1 MAGWFRIIAIAEAL
15 SWAGL
20 LVGMYFRHVGSP
32 QTEIGVKIFGPI
44 HGGIFMA
51 FLVGALL
58 VGIARK
64 WNVVTWVLALLGSIV
79 PLGSVIFV
87 IWADRTGRIGG
98 RYRGCRQRRGR
109 AKLGGVTRPRPSVGP
124 ALAGAFDLSALK
136 QPPPPPP
143 GAAAPAEVTGA
154 VQVTEANLEAEVLVR
169 SSEIPVVVLL
179 WTPRS
184 DASVQLGEALGALA
198 AGRRR
203 HRGRWRW

>member
-1 MAGWFRIIAIAEAL
+1 MALMANNYDVRSVAGWFRIIAIAEAL

-20 LVGMYFRHVGSP
+20 LVGMYFKYIGSP

-64 WNVVTWVLALLGSIV
+64 WNVVTWALALLGSIV

-98 RYRGCRQRRGR
+98 R
-109 AKLGGVTRPRPSVGP
+109 T
-124 ALAGAFDLSALK
+124 
-136 QPPPPPP
+136 
-143 GAAAPAEVTGA
+143 AAADSGEDVP
-154 VQVTEANLEAEVLVR
+154 NLVA
-169 SSEIPVVVLL
+169 
-179 WTPRS
+179 
-184 DASVQLGEALGALA
+184 
-198 AGRRR
+198 
-203 HRGRWRW
+203 